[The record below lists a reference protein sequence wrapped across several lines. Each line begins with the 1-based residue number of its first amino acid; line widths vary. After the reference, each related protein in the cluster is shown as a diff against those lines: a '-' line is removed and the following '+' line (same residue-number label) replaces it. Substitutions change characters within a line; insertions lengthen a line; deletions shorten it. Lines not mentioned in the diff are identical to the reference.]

1 MHILAELAAGK
12 HGEDHLDGVKLH
24 LGQFLCVDPAGAV
37 HNPENR
43 KKNTDTFCLIS
54 KFSRAVTIL
63 LVLTF
68 DINAELLNL

>member
-37 HNPENR
+37 HNPEN
-43 KKNTDTFCLIS
+43 
-54 KFSRAVTIL
+54 
-63 LVLTF
+63 
-68 DINAELLNL
+68 